1 MVSKSCP
8 TQPQRGGIGCA
19 AAGAGT
25 ANVETKRE
33 AAMTDVRAMRVHVVS
48 GMWPVHTLCLTPD
61 SDASRGL
68 YLASLAWIAECH
80 VKYLSPGHLHL
91 HLSIW
96 AFGHLLFEHS
106 HSAHAQSEH

>member
-33 AAMTDVRAMRVHVVS
+33 AAMTDVR
-48 GMWPVHTLCLTPD
+48 
-61 SDASRGL
+61 DARACG
-68 YLASLAWIAECH
+68 
-80 VKYLSPGHLHL
+80 
-91 HLSIW
+91 
-96 AFGHLLFEHS
+96 
-106 HSAHAQSEH
+106 